1 MLNNLILKENK
12 MKKFLLLFFLLSITI
27 SFLAGC
33 EKKVKSAGPVIAKVG
48 KADITQ
54 DDFLKEVSRIP
65 DWAKAQF
72 AGKEGK
78 SKFLEELIKRELV
91 YQDAKKMKLDMDPEY
106 REKVKEFEKMNLIS
120 LILKKEVEEKAKVD
134 DAEVKEF
141 FDKNAD
147 KFTIGTKVRA
157 SHILV
162 DTEDQGK
169 KIRERIRKGESFAK
183 MAETLSKDK
192 GSAQKGGDLGYF
204 GSGQM
209 VPEFEQAVMGLK
221 TGEISEPV
229 KSRFGYHII
238 QLTDVKKGEIAS
250 FEQTK
255 EAIKRQLLAE
265 KQKSLIDA
273 YIGNLMKKT
282 DIKKNEDTL
291 ASIPLPWEKTQGK

>member
-1 MLNNLILKENK
+1 
-12 MKKFLLLFFLLSITI
+12 MKKILLLVFLLSLTI
-27 SFLAGC
+27 SVLAGC
-33 EKKVKSAGPVIAKVG
+33 EKKVKSTSPVLAKVG
-48 KADITQ
+48 KAEITQ
-54 DDFLKEVSRIP
+54 DDYIKEVSRMP
-65 DWAKAQF
+65 EWAKGQF
-72 AGKEGK
+72 MGKEGK
-78 SKFLEELIKRELV
+78 EKFLEELIKRELV
-91 YQDAKKMKLDMDPEY
+91 YQDAKKMKLSNDPEY
-106 REKVKEFEKMNLIS
+106 SEKVKEFEKMTLIS
-120 LILKKEVEEKAKVD
+120 LVLKKEVEEKAKVD
-134 DAEVKEF
+134 DAEVRAF

-192 GSAQKGGDLGYF
+192 GSAIKGGDLGYF

-209 VPEFEQAVMGLK
+209 VPEFEQAVMSLK
-221 TGEISEPV
+221 IGEISEPV

-265 KQKSLIDA
+265 KQKGLIDS

-282 DIKKNEDTL
+282 DIKKNENAL

>member
-1 MLNNLILKENK
+1 
-12 MKKFLLLFFLLSITI
+12 MKKFLLLFFLLSLTI
-27 SFLAGC
+27 LLLAGC
-33 EKKVKSAGPVIAKVG
+33 EKKGKSAGPVIAKVG

-54 DDFLKEVSRIP
+54 DDFLKEVNRIP
-65 DWAKAQF
+65 EWAKAQF

-169 KIRERIRKGESFAK
+169 KIRERIKKGESFAK

-221 TGEISEPV
+221 IGEISEPV

-238 QLTDVKKGEIAS
+238 QLTDVKKGETAS

-265 KQKSLIDA
+265 KQKGLIDS

>member
-1 MLNNLILKENK
+1 
-12 MKKFLLLFFLLSITI
+12 MKKILLLVFLLSLTI
-27 SFLAGC
+27 SVLAGC
-33 EKKVKSAGPVIAKVG
+33 EKKVKSASPVLAKVG
-48 KADITQ
+48 KAEITQ
-54 DDFLKEVSRIP
+54 DDYIKEVSRMP
-65 DWAKAQF
+65 EWAKGQF
-72 AGKEGK
+72 MGKEGK
-78 SKFLEELIKRELV
+78 EKFLEELIKRELV
-91 YQDAKKMKLDMDPEY
+91 YQDAKKMKLSNDPEY
-106 REKVKEFEKMNLIS
+106 TEKVKEFEKMTLIS
-120 LILKKEVEEKAKVD
+120 LVLKKEVEEKAKVD
-134 DAEVKEF
+134 DAEVREF
-141 FDKNAD
+141 FNKNAE

-192 GSAQKGGDLGYF
+192 GSAIKGGDLGYF

-221 TGEISEPV
+221 IGEISEPV

-265 KQKSLIDA
+265 KQKGLIDS

-282 DIKKNEDTL
+282 DIKKNENAL
-291 ASIPLPWEKTQGK
+291 ASIPLPWEKPQGK